1 MTQTIE
7 RPIRIL
13 CCDDDSSIR
22 EFLRAVIASVVPA
35 EITTCEDGLEAMKL
49 VSLNEYDLII
59 SDFNMNIKNGSGID
73 LYQYIKS
80 LDIKV
85 PFLLFTSDF
94 YLDFDHYSS
103 DENFKYI
110 DKLKFEDLLTNIK
123 AICAKQLNSER

>member
-22 EFLRAVIASVVPA
+22 EFLRAVIASVVVA
-35 EITTCEDGLEAMKL
+35 EITTCEDGLEGMKL
-49 VSLNEYDLII
+49 VSENQYDIVI

-73 LYQYIKS
+73 LYNYIK
-80 LDIKV
+80 DHNIKV

-103 DENFKYI
+103 EENFKYI
-110 DKLKFEDLLTNIK
+110 DKLRFEDLLTQVK
-123 AICAKQLNSER
+123 AICARQFNSEL